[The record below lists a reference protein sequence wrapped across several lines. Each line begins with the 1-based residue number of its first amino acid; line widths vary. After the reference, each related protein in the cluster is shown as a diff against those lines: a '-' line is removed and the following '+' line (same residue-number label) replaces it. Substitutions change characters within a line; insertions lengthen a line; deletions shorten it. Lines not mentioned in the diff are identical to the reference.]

1 MTSALSTLGRGGPL
15 GGVTVCF
22 WGPLH
27 LPQVTLT
34 LSPSP
39 SPSSSPIPSR
49 RRSPSPSPSPG
60 PSLSPHP
67 NPNQY
72 AEVALQQIVKK
83 MKDREAMADYD

>member
-39 SPSSSPIPSR
+39 SPSSSPSLTLTLSLTLHEGTEGVQLADGIAPKR
-49 RRSPSPSPSPG
+49 R
-60 PSLSPHP
+60 
-67 NPNQY
+67 
-72 AEVALQQIVKK
+72 KK
-83 MKDREAMADYD
+83 WLGIW